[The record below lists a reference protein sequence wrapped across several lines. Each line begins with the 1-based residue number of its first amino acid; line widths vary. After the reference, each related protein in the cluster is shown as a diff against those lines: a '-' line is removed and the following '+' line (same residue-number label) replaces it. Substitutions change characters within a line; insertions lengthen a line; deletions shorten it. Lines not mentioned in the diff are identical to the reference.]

1 MPRLIMSVD
10 AEEYD
15 LASPGAAELFESLRA
30 FGYDLPTALADIID
44 NSISASARNIWI
56 DMTWDGA
63 ASRIMIRD
71 DGKGMTED
79 ALRQA
84 MRPGS
89 LSPLED
95 RAANDLGRFGLGMK
109 TASIS
114 QCRCLTVMSKPRG
127 GEACIRRWDLDYIA
141 STGTGEWRLL
151 KGSNLLTDTD
161 RSLLAGQDHGT
172 ILFWDRLDT
181 LVGSAG
187 SDDEVAQKHFRE
199 RADAVKHHL
208 SMVFHRF
215 LKGRG
220 SIKIYMNGREIEP
233 WDPFLEDV
241 DFTDPQSAELLVADG
256 EKVEVKP
263 FILPHH
269 SRITA
274 DQHQGAA
281 GPKGWNAHQGFYIY
295 RNRRL
300 LVAGDWLGL
309 GMQKEEHFK
318 LARIRID
325 LQNSADLQWQI
336 DVKKSRARPPAALRR
351 DLQRIART
359 ARARASSIYRHRGKV
374 IQRQLGDREAFL
386 WTHLTKHGKSFYKIN
401 RDHPLV
407 RKVLD
412 GAEERAPLQAL
423 FSLIEQTIPAP
434 LIVINNAET
443 PDAFGQPF
451 EGAASELKK
460 AMEAVFDAMVEG
472 GRDRADAARA
482 LLAMEPFNN
491 HPEIVTAFLDDVA
504 RAAAVKR

>member
-1 MPRLIMSVD
+1 MSTD
-10 AEEYD
+10 YD
-15 LASPGAAELFESLRA
+15 IANPGAAELFESLRA

-44 NSISASARNIWI
+44 NSITAEAKNIWI
-56 DMTWDGA
+56 DMQWDGR
-63 ASRIMIRD
+63 ASRILIRD

-84 MRPGS
+84 MKPGS
-89 LSPLED
+89 LSPLAD

-114 QCRCLTVMSKPRG
+114 QCRCLTVLSKTAKSEP
-127 GEACIRRWDLDYIA
+127 ALRRWDLDYIA
-141 STGTGEWRLL
+141 GTGTGEWRLL
-151 KGSNLLTDTD
+151 RSMDLLSSAD
-161 RSLLAGQDHGT
+161 RALLAAQKSGT
-172 ILFWDRLDT
+172 ILFWDRLDV
-181 LVGSAG
+181 LVGGADV
-187 SDDEVAQKHFRE
+187 DDEVAQKHFRE
-199 RADAVKHHL
+199 RAEAAKRHL
-208 SMVFHRF
+208 AMVFHRF

-220 SIKIYMNGREIEP
+220 AITLHMNGRALEP

-241 DFTDPQSAELLVADG
+241 QFTEPLSGETLIADG
-256 EKVEVKP
+256 QRAEIKP

-269 SRITA
+269 SRISPE
-274 DQHQGAA
+274 QHQTAA

-325 LQNSADLQWQI
+325 LPNSADLLWQI
-336 DVKKSRARPPAALRR
+336 DVKKSRARPPAALRQ
-351 DLQRIART
+351 DLLRIARA
-359 ARARASSIYRHRGKV
+359 ARNRASSIYRHRGKV
-374 IQRQLGDREAFL
+374 IQRQLGDKEAFL

-407 RKVLD
+407 RKVLEAAD
-412 GAEERAPLQAL
+412 DRAPLRAL

-451 EGAASELKK
+451 EGAEAELRK
-460 AMEAVFDAMVEG
+460 AMEAVFDAMVDA
-472 GRDRADAARA
+472 GRDRVEAARA
-482 LLAMEPFNN
+482 LLLMEPFNN
-491 HPEIVTAFLDDVA
+491 HPDVVTAFLEEVA
-504 RAAAVKR
+504 RKASPKAK

>member
-1 MPRLIMSVD
+1 MSP
-10 AEEYD
+10 EYD
-15 LASPGAAELFESLRA
+15 IASPGAAELFESLRA

-63 ASRIMIRD
+63 ASRITIRD
-71 DGKGMTED
+71 DGRGMTED

-114 QCRCLTVMSKPRG
+114 QCRCLTVMSKPRD

-151 KGSNLLTDTD
+151 KGSDLLTDTD
-161 RSLLAGQDHGT
+161 RRLLEEQDQGT
-172 ILFWDRLDT
+172 ILFWDRLDQ
-181 LVGSAG
+181 LVGDAAV
-187 SDDEVAQKHFRE
+187 DDETAQKHFRE
-199 RADAVKHHL
+199 RADAVKAHL
-208 SMVFHRF
+208 AMVFHRF
-215 LKGRG
+215 LRGRNA
-220 SIKIYMNGREIEP
+220 IRLHLNGRPIEA
-233 WDPFLEDV
+233 WDPFLEDTDKV
-241 DFTDPQSAELLVADG
+241 DPLPAETLVADG
-256 EKVEVKP
+256 EAVEVKA

-269 SRITA
+269 TRITPE
-274 DQHQGAA
+274 QHAGAA
-281 GPKGWNAHQGFYIY
+281 GPRGWNAHQGFYIY
-295 RNRRL
+295 RNKRL

-325 LQNSADLQWQI
+325 LANSADLAWQI

-351 DLQRIART
+351 DLLRIARA
-359 ARARASSIYRHRGKV
+359 ARGQASSIYRHRGKV
-374 IQRQLGDREAFL
+374 VQRKLGSNDVFL
-386 WTHLTKHGKSFYKIN
+386 WNHVVKRGKTYYKIN

-407 RKVLD
+407 RKVLETAD
-412 GAEERAPLQAL
+412 DKAPVRALLAL
-423 FSLIEQTIPAP
+423 VEQTIPAP

-443 PDAFGQPF
+443 PDGFGQPF
-451 EGAASELKK
+451 EDSSADLRT
-460 AMEAVFDAMVEG
+460 AMAETFQALIEG
-472 GRDRADAARA
+472 GRGRPDAARA
-482 LLAMEPFNN
+482 LLTMEPFNQY
-491 HPEIVTAFLDDVA
+491 PEMVAVFLEE
-504 RAAAVKR
+504 AATGQ

>member
-1 MPRLIMSVD
+1 VSAD
-10 AEEYD
+10 YD
-15 LASPGAAELFESLRA
+15 IASPGAAELFESLRA

-44 NSISASARNIWI
+44 NSISAEAKNIWI
-56 DMTWDGA
+56 DMKWDGQG
-63 ASRIMIRD
+63 SRVLIRD

-79 ALRQA
+79 ELRQA
-84 MRPGS
+84 MKPGS
-89 LSPLED
+89 LSPLAD

-114 QCRCLTVMSKPRG
+114 QCRCLTVLSKTKAESP
-127 GEACIRRWDLDYIA
+127 ALRRWDLDYIA

-151 KGSNLLTDTD
+151 KKIELLSAEDHA
-161 RSLLAGQDHGT
+161 LLDGQNSGT
-172 ILFWDRLDT
+172 VLFWDRLDA
-181 LVGSAG
+181 LVGTA
-187 SDDEVAQKHFRE
+187 DAEDEVAQRHFRE

-220 SIKIYMNGREIEP
+220 SIKIHMNGREIEP
-233 WDPFLEDV
+233 WDPFLEDI
-241 DFTDPQSAELLVADG
+241 DFTDPQAIEILVADG
-256 EKVEVKP
+256 EKVEIKP

-274 DQHQGAA
+274 DQHQAAA

-325 LQNSADLQWQI
+325 LANSADLQWQI

-351 DLQRIART
+351 DLLRIART
-359 ARARASSIYRHRGKV
+359 VRARASSIYRHRGRV

-412 GAEERAPLQAL
+412 GAEERAPLKAL

-443 PDAFGQPF
+443 PDAFAQPF
-451 EGAASELKK
+451 EGATSELKK

-472 GRDRADAARA
+472 GRDKAEAARA
-482 LLAMEPFNN
+482 LLVMEPFNN
-491 HPEIVTAFLDDVA
+491 HPEIVTAFLDEVA
-504 RAAAVKR
+504 RGAAG

>member
-1 MPRLIMSVD
+1 
-10 AEEYD
+10 
-15 LASPGAAELFESLRA
+15 
-30 FGYDLPTALADIID
+30 
-44 NSISASARNIWI
+44 
-56 DMTWDGA
+56 
-63 ASRIMIRD
+63 
-71 DGKGMTED
+71 MTED
-79 ALRQA
+79 ELRRA
-84 MRPGS
+84 MKPGS
-89 LSPLED
+89 LSPLAD

-114 QCRCLTVMSKPRG
+114 QCRCLTVLSKTKAESP
-127 GEACIRRWDLDYIA
+127 ALRRWDLDYIA

-151 KGSNLLTDTD
+151 KKMELLSAEDHA
-161 RSLLAGQDHGT
+161 LLDGQNSGT
-172 ILFWDRLDT
+172 VLFWDRLDA
-181 LVGSAG
+181 LVGTA
-187 SDDEVAQKHFRE
+187 DAEDEVAQRHFRE

-220 SIKIYMNGREIEP
+220 SIKIHMNGREIEP
-233 WDPFLEDV
+233 WDPFLEDI
-241 DFTDPQSAELLVADG
+241 DFTDPQATEILVADG
-256 EKVEVKP
+256 EKVEIKP

-269 SRITA
+269 SRITT
-274 DQHQGAA
+274 DQHQAAA
-281 GPKGWNAHQGFYIY
+281 GPNGWNAHQGFYIY

-325 LQNSADLQWQI
+325 LANSADLQWQI
-336 DVKKSRARPPAALRR
+336 DVKKSRARPPAAFRR
-351 DLQRIART
+351 DLLRIART
-359 ARARASSIYRHRGKV
+359 VRARASSIYRHRGRI

-386 WTHLTKHGKSFYKIN
+386 WTHVTKHGKSFYKIN

-412 GAEERAPLQAL
+412 GAEERAPLKAL

-443 PDAFGQPF
+443 PDALGQPF

-460 AMEAVFDAMVEG
+460 AMEAVFYAMVEG
-472 GRDRADAARA
+472 GRDKAEAARA
-482 LLAMEPFNN
+482 LLVMEPFNN
-491 HPEIVTAFLDDVA
+491 HPEIVTAFLDEVA
-504 RAAAVKR
+504 RAAAG